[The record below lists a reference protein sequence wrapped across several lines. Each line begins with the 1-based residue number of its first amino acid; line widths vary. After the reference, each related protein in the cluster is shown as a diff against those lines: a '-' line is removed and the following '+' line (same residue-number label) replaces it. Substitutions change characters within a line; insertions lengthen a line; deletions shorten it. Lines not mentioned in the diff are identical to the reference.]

1 MSLMCSVVEICMV
14 LVTGFSKF
22 NLSKPTFYEV
32 HFTKNVSIYQP
43 VAWRV
48 HLYSRCSKE
57 AKVLEDWHTTKAG
70 LQCFM
75 RAVLLLMNIASCF
88 AAV

>member
-1 MSLMCSVVEICMV
+1 MRFTSQRMYQSINLWHGECIC
-14 LVTGFSKF
+14 T
-22 NLSKPTFYEV
+22 PDA
-32 HFTKNVSIYQP
+32 P
-43 VAWRV
+43 
-48 HLYSRCSKE
+48 KE